1 MMKYIKVFLA
11 VTIIVL
17 TFSSCFRPKEKGTKL
32 YPSLAIDSYD
42 VIYEGNAIKIVPN
55 YNGTAPKH
63 DTCWNMFGRQGEF
76 RLTYQGK
83 NYVFMSSKRELDT
96 IYQKGLELPVRILI
110 KKINDSLFVS
120 AFDKIVVNE
129 ATLLEVVYDKNYEIK
144 QVRYQTMWMDYVPP
158 KGKMLDYVPLL
169 YQYSRENVAGN
180 NESVGCIAP

>member
-1 MMKYIKVFLA
+1 MQFA
-11 VTIIVL
+11 EFSTIA
-17 TFSSCFRPKEKGTKL
+17 K
-32 YPSLAIDSYD
+32 SLPQLRWNTHKSLILSYSE
-42 VIYEGNAIKIVPN
+42 YLG
-55 YNGTAPKH
+55 
-63 DTCWNMFGRQGEF
+63 
-76 RLTYQGK
+76 
-83 NYVFMSSKRELDT
+83 
-96 IYQKGLELPVRILI
+96 RILI

-180 NESVGCIAP
+180 NESVGCIAPWNGE